1 MSFPQQSSSPS
12 SEIAQPYIGS
22 IRSIDASGPNWR
34 MALLRG
40 IVWSLIGMIYA
51 PLFTG
56 LSELFQGLGF
66 GHGTFIAAA
75 ALAGAVGAAL
85 YGAREVALIATGIG
99 VLVGVFVL
107 MLFAEQI
114 AVFHVVLT
122 AAAAAGLVGLTV
134 SFPARC
140 SRHVP
145 GKAMAGLATGALCG
159 GFLALVEPFHPH
171 QFSSFAVLAFLVSV
185 NGVLYVV
192 SVRWWLSLSR
202 RLHCE
207 SRPCYVIESLV
218 MATLAGVAAG
228 SVWMMIGPLIEIESG
243 LWQSASAAMH
253 DRIPMA
259 ILGGMFGGG
268 VAGMLLEFFRFS
280 WVHDL

>member
-1 MSFPQQSSSPS
+1 MTFSQHPSSPS
-12 SEIAQPYIGS
+12 SEIAQPYRGS
-22 IRSIDASGPNWR
+22 ARFFDTSAPRWR
-34 MALLRG
+34 MAILRG
-40 IVWSLIGMIYA
+40 IVWGMIGMIYA

-56 LSELFQGLGF
+56 LAELFQGLGF
-66 GHGTFIAAA
+66 GHGTYIAAA

-99 VLVGVFVL
+99 VLVGVLVL
-107 MLFAEQI
+107 MLFSEQV
-114 AVFHVVLT
+114 AVAHVVLV
-122 AAAAAGLVGLTV
+122 AAAVAGLVGLTV

-145 GKAMAGLATGALCG
+145 GKTLAGLATGAIGG
-159 GFLALVEPFHPH
+159 GFLALVEPFHPNP
-171 QFSSFAVLAFLVSV
+171 FSSFAVLAFLVSV
-185 NGVLYVV
+185 NGVLYV
-192 SVRWWLSLSR
+192 STVRWWLSVSR
-202 RLHCE
+202 RIHCE

-228 SVWMMIGPLIEIESG
+228 SVWMMIGPLIDIQSG

-259 ILGGMFGGG
+259 IVGGLCGGAI
-268 VAGMLLEFFRFS
+268 AGMLLEFFRFS

>member
-1 MSFPQQSSSPS
+1 MTFSQQSSSS
-12 SEIAQPYIGS
+12 SAEIAQPYVGS
-22 IRSIDASGPNWR
+22 GRPIAASGPNWR

-56 LSELFQGLGF
+56 LAELFQGLGF
-66 GHGTFIAAA
+66 GHGTYIVAA

-107 MLFAEQI
+107 ILFGEQL
-114 AVFHVVLT
+114 AVLHLVLI
-122 AAAAAGLVGLTV
+122 AAAVAGLVGLTV

-145 GKAMAGLATGALCG
+145 GKTMAGLATGAFCG
-159 GFLALVEPFHPH
+159 GFLALVEPFHSNP
-171 QFSSFAVLAFLVSV
+171 FSSFAVLAFLVSV
-185 NGVLYVV
+185 NGVLYVTT
-192 SVRWWLSLSR
+192 VRWWLSLSR

-228 SVWMMIGPLIEIESG
+228 SVWMMIGPLIDIESG

-259 ILGGMFGGG
+259 MVGGMFGGG
-268 VAGMLLEFFRFS
+268 IAGMLLEFFRFS